1 MKITTPLVAGA
12 VALSLALGACSA
24 DSADTGSSPNEAT
37 TTYSTGEP
45 STAAETAPTSEVP
58 ELKDPGEDAG
68 MSAVGKEAGF
78 DCVALEDC
86 SILFTV
92 EALEVLDS
100 CPGSAYGEQ
109 PADTQLLRIPVLIK
123 TKPSDFDYD
132 PSTFAIWSE
141 WSALTADGINQPL
154 GNSAWCSG
162 PREETHW
169 TSSIRVGDTV
179 RHVHYAD
186 LPVGT
191 EELRLTETRV
201 GSRFTFPA
209 DQIQGL

>member
-37 TTYSTGEP
+37 TTYSTGDP
-45 STAAETAPTSEVP
+45 STSAEETRAAEDTEMMT
-58 ELKDPGEDAG
+58 PGEGVREA
-68 MSAVGKEAGF
+68 AVGKEAGF
-78 DCVALEDC
+78 DCLEYGDC
-86 SILFTV
+86 SVLFTV
-92 EALEVLDS
+92 EALEILDS
-100 CPGSAYGEQ
+100 CPGSAYNEQ

-132 PSTFAIWSE
+132 PSTFAVWSD

-154 GNSAWCSG
+154 DGSTWCAE

-169 TSSIRVGDTV
+169 SSRIRVGDTV

-191 EELRLTETRV
+191 EELRLTETQSGGRW
-201 GSRFTFPA
+201 SFSA